1 MNFFRK
7 NKHLTVVTIHGFG
20 TKASREMTPLS
31 DYLRKQGY
39 HVVQFDIFDP
49 ADESDTETEKWIER
63 CEDRLRSELKKKDP
77 VVLLGFSMGGVIAS
91 YLASVFPVKA
101 LILVAPAFEYFD
113 FSKLQ
118 KAGLSLLSAGSGSS
132 KDSSMTMDQN
142 KAFMRII
149 STYKNSIAHVDCPVL
164 ILHGTEDEVI
174 QPRSS
179 HAAFGLIPHEQK
191 RLVFIE
197 GGKHRMLYDGKVEKL
212 CFALIRDM
220 LSDDLM

>member
-1 MNFFRK
+1 MNIFRK
-7 NKHLTVVTIHGFG
+7 SKHLTVITIHGFG
-20 TKASREMTPLS
+20 TKASQEMTPLS
-31 DYLRKQGY
+31 NYLRKQGY

-49 ADESDTETEKWIER
+49 ANESDTEMEKWIER
-63 CEDRLRSELKKKDP
+63 CEDRVRAELKKKDP

-91 YLASVFPVKA
+91 YLASIYPVKS
-101 LILVAPAFEYFD
+101 LILTAPAFQYFD

-118 KAGLSLLSAGSGSS
+118 KASMNLLSSGSS
-132 KDSSMTMDQN
+132 KGSSMTMDQN
-142 KAFMRII
+142 KAFIKVI

-179 HAAFGLIPHEQK
+179 HAAFGLIPHDKK

-197 GGKHRMLYDGKVEKL
+197 GGKHRMLYDGKAEKL
-212 CFALIRDM
+212 CFSLIRDM
-220 LSDDLM
+220 LCEELM

>member
-1 MNFFRK
+1 MKLFKK

-20 TKASREMTPLS
+20 TKVSQEMTPLS
-31 DYLRKQGY
+31 NYLRKQGY

-49 ADESDTETEKWIER
+49 ANEFDTEPEKWIER
-63 CEDRLRSELKKKDP
+63 CEDRLRAELKKKDP

-101 LILVAPAFEYFD
+101 LILVAPAFQYFD

-118 KAGLSLLSAGSGSS
+118 KASMSLLSSGNT
-132 KDSSMTMDQN
+132 KGSSMTMDQN
-142 KAFMRII
+142 RAFMKVI
-149 STYKNSIAHVDCPVL
+149 SRYKNSIAHVDCPVL

-179 HAAFGLIPHEQK
+179 HAAFSTIAHDNK

-197 GGKHRMLYDGKVEKL
+197 GGRHRMLYDGRVEKL
-212 CFALIRDM
+212 CFTLIRDM
-220 LSDDLM
+220 LNDELM